1 MFELGELK
9 RKGGLKDQG
18 ETVDMQSQ
26 NQVPVG
32 SLKKEVRDDVPIN
45 ISEGEFVLPADVVR
59 YHGLEKLMNLRQDA
73 KSGLKLMDE
82 MGQMGNSDDATVPD
96 DVPFKP
102 QKFQQGGMPIARVPR
117 TPTIPQLPIVT
128 PPKQVPGTTTQPP
141 GQLPKRRSVYDI
153 RPPTVTT
160 PTKPTYT
167 TTGQPQYKPRTDTAA
182 TPPYSSL
189 VGAPFG
195 QLPRSET
202 RRFVNEETGEELY
215 IPFVNGQP
223 IYPIPAGFK
232 QAELIKKEAEEKDPT
247 RATVDTTRVTDSG
260 DDSQQEPD
268 TKEYRVASTL
278 AKDKRNPITDAI
290 GSLFKAGPIGIA
302 LDKIKSGLP
311 RDERF
316 GGLFPADASET
327 VAMFDK
333 KSDQNNALAQQAGYA
348 SYEDLAT
355 KLGVAEPKFEF
366 GTAKG
371 TIDRDTGKF
380 FDQYGQ
386 AGDEN
391 TGQVSYTSFDDFVNA
406 MSASAKT
413 GYYGSVAVAKSQPDN
428 PKAQAFLKEMGETYK
443 VDDPTVK
450 TDPTKKEP
458 ESIVGDDPVVDPPP
472 ESIVGDDPVDD
483 STEPESI
490 VGDDPVD
497 DSTEPESTV
506 GDDSYDDST
515 DDSYSDTGYSD
526 SIDTG
531 GFKQGGLAGKKKKKK
546 VKKKRSGLASR
557 K

>member
-1 MFELGELK
+1 MEMFELGELK

-59 YHGLEKLMNLRQDA
+59 FHGLEKLMNLRQDA

-82 MGQMGNSDDATVPD
+82 MGQMGNSNEATVPD

-102 QKFQQGGMPIARVPR
+102 QKFQQGGLNINQ
-117 TPTIPQLPIVT
+117 PQVN
-128 PPKQVPGTTTQPP
+128 QQNVVPGVTTQQP
-141 GQLPKRRSVYDI
+141 GQLPKRPSVYAI
-153 RPPTVTT
+153 TPPKVTT

-182 TPPYSSL
+182 TPPYSGL

-202 RRFVNEETGEELY
+202 KRFVNEETGEELY
-215 IPFVNGQP
+215 IPFINGKP

-232 QAELIKKEAEEKDPT
+232 QAEVIKKEAEEKDPT

-333 KSDQNNALAQQAGYA
+333 KSDQNNALAQQAGYT
-348 SYEDLAT
+348 SYEELAT

-380 FDQYGQ
+380 FTQYGQ
-386 AGDEN
+386 AEDIN
-391 TGQVSYTSFDDFVNA
+391 TGQVSYTSFEDFVNA

-413 GYYGSVAVAKSQPDN
+413 GYYGGVESAKDALMKDPTN
-428 PKAQAFLKEMGETYK
+428 TKAQNFLKEMGETYK
-443 VDDPTVK
+443 VDEPSVATGDERVEDTQEYKDDIRDDEPVYED
-450 TDPTKKEP
+450 TDDT
-458 ESIVGDDPVVDPPP
+458 
-472 ESIVGDDPVDD
+472 
-483 STEPESI
+483 TEPEST
-490 VGDDPVD
+490 VGDDSYD

-515 DDSYSDTGYSD
+515 DDGGGFD
-526 SIDTG
+526 SNTG
-531 GFKQGGLAGKKKKKK
+531 GGGSDDYGSMFKQGGLAGKKKKKK
-546 VKKKRSGLASR
+546 VKKKRGGLASR